1 MYCMYGM
8 LKRSIR
14 RGNDLPVDRAI
25 CRRMCTGRSAR
36 RPQGSTMRSITRIR
50 LAASERISGRSCSA
64 CTSGARETNCN
75 APPGASA
82 RGPHRDAPSRTAAG
96 RGSPSSIARARST
109 RGRVAQTAD
118 GRRRRGEGK
127 ENRGQT
133 LKRGL
138 SQILFPPRHHPVA
151 CGDTPPRGGGDTLT
165 NDLLPRRFGRFE
177 AQQIAQAFPEHD
189 CDAVAVARQRA

>member
-64 CTSGARETNCN
+64 CTSGARETNGN

-127 ENRGQT
+127 ENWGQT
-133 LKRGL
+133 SNGVC
-138 SQILFPPRHHPVA
+138 PRFSSRHWGRRRCRA
-151 CGDTPPRGGGDTLT
+151 MRTTPSPAATPLLGEEGTLV
-165 NDLLPRRFGRFE
+165 N
-177 AQQIAQAFPEHD
+177 
-189 CDAVAVARQRA
+189 